1 MKTLRAVAAVV
12 ALSVLPGIASAQW
25 VAAGEVFGSLS
36 EFKQGGAG
44 TEDGDGFGLRG
55 RVNLPGTGF
64 FARAEFIDES
74 LDNDNDYTE
83 TRFSGGYSFGLTP
96 LLDLTL
102 ELEYADF
109 EAEAGNVKSGADGF
123 GGFVGIETN
132 LPIVTLYGRAGYL
145 LLEDD
150 DKIDNDGTEIAIGA
164 RFGVLPFLSLFG
176 EYRSL
181 TLDPDQG
188 GKFEVDGFR
197 LGVRLSI

>member
-1 MKTLRAVAAVV
+1 MKKITAVV
-12 ALSVLPGIASAQW
+12 AFAALAIVPGMASAQW
-25 VAAGEVFGSLS
+25 IAAAEVFGSLS
-36 EFKQGGAG
+36 DFKQGGVK
-44 TEDGDGFGLRG
+44 EDGDGFGLRG
-55 RVNLPGTGF
+55 RVNLPSTGF
-64 FARAEFIDES
+64 FVRAEYVDES
-74 LDNDNDYTE
+74 IDDGTDYTE
-83 TRFSGGYSFGLTP
+83 KRISGGYAFGLTP

-109 EAEAGNVKSGADGF
+109 ETEAGNTKFGTDGF
-123 GGFVGIETN
+123 GAFVGIETN

-150 DKIDNDGTEIAIGA
+150 NKIDNDGTEIAIGA
-164 RFGVLPFLSLFG
+164 RFGLLPFLSLFG